1 MEMILNMLHVSEKM
15 KSMKK
20 LYNIVVGIVMIGI
33 TLTSCLDTKSDQIL
47 LPSDLDLNS
56 PDKNF
61 YSMNGVLNQLEK
73 LTLRYVILGELR
85 GDLMETT
92 SYSDEE
98 LNEVYNF
105 EAGPDNK
112 FNNVGDY
119 YSVINLCNYMIANID
134 TAITMKNEQIN
145 LRDYAAAKGIRAWTY
160 MQLALN
166 YGEAKYY
173 TNVIEDVSDANKN
186 YPSYGIE
193 ELAGE
198 LIDDLIAW
206 RDIQAPD
213 KYESFNMFFSI
224 RMLLGDM
231 YLWTGQYENAA
242 REYYNL
248 INNNAST
255 TIGAYYI
262 DVNYIN
268 RYIIQDNVVTG
279 YNVSWQGLLRGL
291 ESNTITL
298 VNGSTEYNKEGS
310 PLDSLNQFM
319 NELAPSDIAINNW
332 ESQVYYITNTV
343 TEEGGDLR
351 GEYISNYGSY
361 SLNSSNTEKGQ
372 IQKFRHLST
381 DTRRSVVLYRA
392 AHLYLRYAEAVN
404 RLGKPNLAFAVLK
417 NGLGPYTLA
426 NDNLV
431 PRHEKYSTYTDT
443 TGTLISYV
451 DFTADHYITVIE
463 DDDEREIIVQ
473 RNVGLHKRGC
483 GNIELSEDFIIP
495 EKASLEDSIQ
505 YVEDMIIE
513 ELALETAFEGNR
525 FHDLMRIA
533 KRRGSNAYLA
543 DKVAEKYD
551 NADAIRAK
559 LMEEANW
566 YLPTK

>member
-1 MEMILNMLHVSEKM
+1 
-15 KSMKK
+15 MKK

-134 TAITMKNEQIN
+134 TAITMKNEQVN

-213 KYESFNMFFSI
+213 KYESANMFFSI

-231 YLWTGQYENAA
+231 YLWTGQYESAA
-242 REYYNL
+242 REYYHL
-248 INNNAST
+248 INNNPAT
-255 TIGAYYI
+255 TQNAYYI
-262 DVNYIN
+262 DVDYNN
-268 RYIIQDNVVTG
+268 RAYLDNNTIIG
-279 YNVSWQGLLRGL
+279 WRASWHNLFRGL
-291 ESNTITL
+291 EHNTITL
-298 VNGSTEYNKEGS
+298 VNGSSEYNAEGS
-310 PLDSLNQFM
+310 PLDSLNQYM
-319 NELAPSDIAINNW
+319 NELAPSDIALNNW
-332 ESQVYYITNTV
+332 DSQIYYVTSTITD
-343 TEEGGDLR
+343 EGDYR
-351 GEYISNYGSY
+351 GETGTAGSY
-361 SLNSSNTEKGQ
+361 SLLSSNTEKGQ
-372 IQKFRHLST
+372 IVKFQNLST
-381 DTRRSVVLYRA
+381 ETRRSVVLYRA

-443 TGTLISYV
+443 TGTLIGYV
-451 DFTADHYITVIE
+451 DFTASNYITTIV
-463 DDDEREIIVQ
+463 DDDEVERTVQ
-473 RNVGLHKRGC
+473 RNIGVHKRGC
-483 GNIELSEDFIIP
+483 GNVELSETFIIP
-495 EKASLEDSIQ
+495 EQASLEDSIQ
-505 YVEDMIIE
+505 YVEDKIIE

-543 DKVAEKYD
+543 DKVAEKYT